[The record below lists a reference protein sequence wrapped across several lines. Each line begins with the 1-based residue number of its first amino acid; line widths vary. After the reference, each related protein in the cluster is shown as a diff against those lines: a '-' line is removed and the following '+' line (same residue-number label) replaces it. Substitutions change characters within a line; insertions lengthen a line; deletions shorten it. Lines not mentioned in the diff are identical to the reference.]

1 MGNNIHVKTLSCIV
15 GAALLLHWSGCA
27 GDDGGGIVAPNSS
40 DPGPPSAP
48 DETGSPVKD
57 TSTAPGK
64 AFPGQGIV
72 APMPKVA
79 AVSKPPIA
87 QDEGDWQPDP
97 NSEGARTFEDEL
109 KIADI
114 IVSGTVGQVLSV
126 TEYASQPFDQGVGT
140 WEVVALV
147 EQAFQADGEVLFT
160 FNEFATPGSMLDTK
174 IVGPLTNSTVAL
186 IDRVAS
192 AWGPTQIIDG
202 NGSSLPGYDQVVSGA
217 VGDDVMNTGL
227 APGQRFLFLIQVT
240 TLPAW
245 SVAEPAVTVYRRFGQ
260 YKFDGK
266 ELIGHNGVVYAW
278 EDVKGMVPAA
288 LASRRVWFES
298 FFNELMTP
306 TEESVTTGVD
316 EIDGSA
322 Q

>member
-1 MGNNIHVKTLSCIV
+1 MYQKKHLKTFSCLL
-15 GAALLLHWSGCA
+15 GAVLILHWSGCA
-27 GDDGGGIVAPNSS
+27 GGDGDGTVAQTPS
-40 DPGPPSAP
+40 DPGSPTTP
-48 DETGSPVKD
+48 DETVGPAKD
-57 TSTAPGK
+57 TSTPPGK

-72 APMPKVA
+72 APLPKVA

-97 NSEGARTFEDEL
+97 NSEGARTFEDDL
-109 KIADI
+109 KIADLV
-114 IVSGTVGQVLSV
+114 VSGTVGEVLSV

-147 EQAFQADGEVLFT
+147 EQAFHADGEVLFT
-160 FNEFATPGSMLDTK
+160 SNEFATPGSMLDTK

-192 AWGPTQIIDG
+192 AWGPTQIIDV
-202 NGSSLPGYDQVVSGA
+202 NGTSLPGYDDVVSGA
-217 VGDDVMNTGL
+217 VGDEVMNTGL

-245 SVAEPAVTVYRRFGQ
+245 SLAEPAVTVYRPFGQ

-266 ELIGHNGVVYAW
+266 ELIGHNGVVYVW

-288 LASRRVWFES
+288 LASRRAWFES
-298 FFNELMTP
+298 FFKELMTP
-306 TEESVTTGVD
+306 TEQSDTSGVD